1 MATYEEVATM
11 FYLDTRRLVDGKEK
25 KQLVRYGPL
34 GGQMD
39 ETLMRQFGDLLTAL
53 IDVESVNYV
62 VAKESIV
69 Y

>member
-25 KQLVRYGPL
+25 KQLIRYGPL

-39 ETLMRQFGDLLTAL
+39 EALMRQFGDLLTAL

>member
-34 GGQMD
+34 GSQMD
-39 ETLMRQFGDLLTAL
+39 ETLIQQFGDLLTTL

-62 VAKESIV
+62 VAQEFIV

>member
-1 MATYEEVATM
+1 
-11 FYLDTRRLVDGKEK
+11 
-25 KQLVRYGPL
+25 
-34 GGQMD
+34 
-39 ETLMRQFGDLLTAL
+39 LMRQFGDLLTAL

>member
-1 MATYEEVATM
+1 MAIYREAAKM
-11 FYLDTRRLVDGKEK
+11 LYLDTRRQVDGKEK

-34 GGQMD
+34 GSRMD
-39 ETLMRQFGDLLTAL
+39 EARIKQFGDLITAL

-62 VAKESIV
+62 VAQEFLV

>member
-34 GGQMD
+34 GDQMD
-39 ETLMRQFGDLLTAL
+39 EALMRQFGDLLTGL